1 MSDKGKVE
9 WPNYEHALL
18 VGVGDLMTRWKASL
32 QKQSQEDHDSFISDG
47 FYPNYT
53 RQRCR
58 ILFIGREAYGD
69 GGWDYIETFIPHYQG
84 KTPLKERGGWFHH
97 RLLWIAWGLLKRVP
111 SWGELPELPELF
123 PHFGKPESEGGF
135 SFAFMNAN
143 KLPNQESTRMRWDS
157 LDQFVAHSQAFILEE
172 IALLH
177 PDVVISM
184 NMNDRESYRALG
196 FHYDEHADA
205 GGNVAIHHFPDGT
218 PFLDTYHFSSSK
230 SPDANIYAPLVQAL
244 QNPLVNLW

>member
-1 MSDKGKVE
+1 MSETDKVE
-9 WPNYEHALL
+9 WPDYEHALR
-18 VGVGDLMTRWKASL
+18 VGVDDLMTRWKASL
-32 QKQSQEDHDSFISDG
+32 PKEEQECFISDG
-47 FYPNYT
+47 FHPNYT

-69 GGWDYIETFIPHYQG
+69 GGWDYIKTFHPQYQG
-84 KTPLKERGGWFHH
+84 EKPLEEQGGWFHH
-97 RLLWIAWGLLKRVP
+97 RLLWIAWGILKRVET
-111 SWGELPELPELF
+111 WGEIPGLPELF
-123 PHFGKPESEGGF
+123 PHFGKPEAEGGF

-143 KLPNQESTRMRWDS
+143 KLANLESIQTRWGIF
-157 LDQFVAHSQAFILEE
+157 DQFVTHSKAFILEE

-184 NMNDRESYRALG
+184 NMNWRECYEEALG

-205 GGNVAIHHFPDGT
+205 GGNVAIHHLPDGT

-244 QNPLVNLW
+244 KSPLVNLW